1 MITSVYVLAH
11 PEIVAP
17 SEQCVLRYVWQGWS
31 GGFRS
36 IDVHSRNSPGLKD
49 IS

>member
-11 PEIVAP
+11 HEIVAP
-17 SEQCVLRYVWQGWS
+17 SEQCVLRYVWQGGS
-31 GGFRS
+31 GGCRS

-49 IS
+49 MS